1 MASLFLSARE
11 QLTRSTS
18 RSRTPR
24 AKRKDHSMRKRL
36 ILGATLAVA
45 VIGIGASSASAATL
59 YTTSAH
65 TTAVAVGTTFTASTP
80 TTAGFNYT
88 WSWALEVWE
97 RCNNASYTFKV
108 TKNSAGVFKAEATSA
123 AFNLCEHFPLHQTAG
138 NGTLEINGSSI
149 TVGTGKAWLGSSLK
163 EVNIESTSPKFLATG
178 TLTSAKGNPPEKGV
192 SAQQPAAGAPVSVVL
207 SNAGTLESGFSGA
220 LVNANYTLT
229 GAAASY
235 SLG

>member
-1 MASLFLSARE
+1 
-11 QLTRSTS
+11 
-18 RSRTPR
+18 
-24 AKRKDHSMRKRL
+24 MRKRL
-36 ILGATLAVA
+36 MLAATLAVA
-45 VIGIGASSASAATL
+45 AIAVGAGSASAATL

-108 TKNSAGVFKAEATSA
+108 TKNSGGVFTATATSA
-123 AFNLCEHFPLHQTAG
+123 AFNVCEHFALHDTAT
-138 NGTLEINGSSI
+138 NGTLEINGSGVA
-149 TVGTGKAWLGSSLK
+149 VGTTKAWLGSSLK
-163 EVNIESTSPKFLATG
+163 EAFIEIVSPKFLASG

-192 SAQQPAAGAPVSVVL
+192 FAQQPAAGAPVSVVFN
-207 SNAGTLESGFSGA
+207 NAGTLESAFSGA